1 MIEKE
6 VVPYWEIDELAD
18 EFTRLFQKAVEDK
31 NRHSAEYFH
40 DCRSCLETLKA
51 YHTWKYHNQHLEI
64 LKAYHTWKYDNQ
76 QPQFETTSAER

>member
-31 NRHSAEYFH
+31 NQTSAEYFH
-40 DCRSCLETLKA
+40 NCRSCLDILKE
-51 YHTWKYHNQHLEI
+51 YHYWKYN
-64 LKAYHTWKYDNQ
+64 KYE
-76 QPQFETTSAER
+76 PQFETTSAENPERTHRS